1 MRGILTY
8 HSIDPTGSPISIDE
22 AAFRE
27 HVRWLVSGAVR
38 VVPLDRI
45 DAPDTPD
52 DALAITFDDAFR
64 NFDEVA
70 WPLLRAHRVPVT
82 LFVVSGHA
90 GGTNDWAGRRTAGV
104 PSLPLMDWD
113 ALSRVAGEGVMLG
126 AHSRT
131 HPDLRGMAEPA
142 IESEMAGSA
151 DDIAARTGTRPHTF
165 AYPYGGV
172 DACAAAVAT
181 RSFTHAV
188 TTQLKLVEP
197 SDRPERLPRLDAFYL
212 RDPGKLEAWGTPA
225 FRNGLRLRAAL
236 RRVRAAVT
244 GGPA

>member
-8 HSIDPTGSPISIDE
+8 HSIDPSGSPISVDE

-38 VVPLDRI
+38 VVPI
-45 DAPDTPD
+45 ECIAAPDSEG
-52 DALAITFDDAFR
+52 DAVAITFDDAFR

-70 WPLLRAHRVPVT
+70 WPLLRTHRIPVT
-82 LFVVSGHA
+82 LFVVSGRV
-90 GGTNDWAGRRTAGV
+90 GGTNEWGGRPVADI

-113 ALSRVAGEGVMLG
+113 ALGRVAGEGVSLG

-131 HPDLRGMAEPA
+131 HPDLRGMSEPA
-142 IESEMAGSA
+142 IETEMTGSA
-151 DDIAARTGTRPHTF
+151 DDIAARTGARPRTF

-172 DACAAAVAT
+172 DDRAAAVAT
-181 RSFTHAV
+181 RAFTHAV
-188 TTQLKLVEP
+188 TTELRPVD
-197 SDRPERLPRLDAFYL
+197 SADRPERLPRLDAFYL

-225 FRNGLRLRAAL
+225 FRNGLRIRAAM

-244 GGPA
+244 GRPA